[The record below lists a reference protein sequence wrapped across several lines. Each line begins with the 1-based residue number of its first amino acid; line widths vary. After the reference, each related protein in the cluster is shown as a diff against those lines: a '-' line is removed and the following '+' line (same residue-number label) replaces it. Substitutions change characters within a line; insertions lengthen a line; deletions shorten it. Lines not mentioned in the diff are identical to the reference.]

1 MLKTGWPKVW
11 QRLRQGRDL
20 VGLQEPHPSEALGE
34 LFKLTFGGLD
44 ACVSTNKSLY
54 PPPPPVFPTPTESL
68 EGLTGAEGPQGLR
81 ATAEFPAKGILLF
94 IPRSWEGERMLSLLS
109 PRPDSSTRKTILFRP
124 SLTPAF

>member
-1 MLKTGWPKVW
+1 MTGLALRPLAFRGCSMLKTGWPKVW

-54 PPPPPVFPTPTESL
+54 PPPPNL
-68 EGLTGAEGPQGLR
+68 
-81 ATAEFPAKGILLF
+81 
-94 IPRSWEGERMLSLLS
+94 
-109 PRPDSSTRKTILFRP
+109 
-124 SLTPAF
+124 